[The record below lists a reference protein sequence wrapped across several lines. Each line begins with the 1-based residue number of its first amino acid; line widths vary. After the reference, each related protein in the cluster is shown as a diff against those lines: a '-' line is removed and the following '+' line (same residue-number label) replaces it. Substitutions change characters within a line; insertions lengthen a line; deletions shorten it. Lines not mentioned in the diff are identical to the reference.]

1 MKKSFKKILL
11 ILFPKKSKE
20 EIIDEFASGVV
31 RDLYSEDLKFTLEE
45 KTEVIHLI
53 QKKQFQI
60 LENKASEIEAIQ
72 NEMDSLIILS
82 VNE

>member
-20 EIIDEFASGVV
+20 EIIDAFASSVV

-72 NEMDSLIILS
+72 NEMDSLTILS
-82 VNE
+82 TND